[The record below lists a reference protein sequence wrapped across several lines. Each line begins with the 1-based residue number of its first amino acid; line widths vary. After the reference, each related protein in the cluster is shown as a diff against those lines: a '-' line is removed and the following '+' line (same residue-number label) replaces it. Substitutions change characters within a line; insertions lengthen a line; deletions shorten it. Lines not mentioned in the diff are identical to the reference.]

1 MLKYHVVIFYIVAG
15 HHLMKRY
22 IVNKK
27 YRQYVGLAVA
37 VLMYYI
43 IHEGAHLVVALAQ
56 GAFRQIIYMGLGV
69 QIDVFAE
76 RMSCLQM
83 GIFCLAGPLATL
95 AVGWLMVLFV
105 HQLCRISSSVL
116 RACAWYTSLIMLLL
130 DPLYLGVFYRWVG
143 GGDMNGIALLVPAG
157 VVSLIAGVVG
167 VVNLLLVWKVLYPDY
182 TVSFKNVV

>member
-1 MLKYHVVIFYIVAG
+1 
-15 HHLMKRY
+15 MKRY

-56 GAFRQIIYMGLGV
+56 GAFRQIIFMGLGV

-130 DPLYLGVFYRWVG
+130 DPLYLVVFYRWVG

>member
-1 MLKYHVVIFYIVAG
+1 M
-15 HHLMKRY
+15 
-22 IVNKK
+22 NKK

-43 IHEGAHLVVALAQ
+43 IHEGAHLVVALVQ
-56 GAFRQIIYMGLGV
+56 GVFRQINFMGLGV

-167 VVNLLLVWKVLYPDY
+167 VVNLLLVWKVLYPAY
-182 TVSFKNVV
+182 TVSFKNVA

>member
-1 MLKYHVVIFYIVAG
+1 
-15 HHLMKRY
+15 MKRY

-56 GAFRQIIYMGLGV
+56 GAFRQIIFMGLGV

-167 VVNLLLVWKVLYPDY
+167 VVNLLLVWKMLYPDY

>member
-1 MLKYHVVIFYIVAG
+1 MKKYI
-15 HHLMKRY
+15 M
-22 IVNKK
+22 NKK
-27 YRQYVGLAVA
+27 YRQYIGLAVA
-37 VLMYYI
+37 VLVYYL

-56 GAFRQIIYMGLGV
+56 GVFKQINFIGLGV

-76 RMSCLQM
+76 RMNDEQM
-83 GIFCLAGPLATL
+83 GFFCLAGPLATL

-167 VVNLLLVWKVLYPDY
+167 VVNLLLVWKVLYPAY
-182 TVSFKNVV
+182 TVSFKNVA

>member
-1 MLKYHVVIFYIVAG
+1 MQGITGMKKYI
-15 HHLMKRY
+15 M
-22 IVNKK
+22 NKK

-56 GAFRQIIYMGLGV
+56 GAFRQINFIGLGV

-76 RMSCLQM
+76 RMSSLQM

-105 HQLCRISSSVL
+105 HHLCRISSSVL
-116 RACAWYTSLIMLLL
+116 RACTWYTSLIMLLL

-167 VVNLLLVWKVLYPDY
+167 VVNLLLVWKVLYPAY
-182 TVSFKNVV
+182 TASFKNVA